1 MSRFDLEKIVVIGGS
16 FRFETFEKILGPKDL
31 FCFLL
36 DINDITRIVYRLG
49 VQLAV
54 EGEK

>member
-1 MSRFDLEKIVVIGGS
+1 LSRFDLEKIVVIGGS
-16 FRFETFEKILGPKDL
+16 FRFDNEKLLGPKDL